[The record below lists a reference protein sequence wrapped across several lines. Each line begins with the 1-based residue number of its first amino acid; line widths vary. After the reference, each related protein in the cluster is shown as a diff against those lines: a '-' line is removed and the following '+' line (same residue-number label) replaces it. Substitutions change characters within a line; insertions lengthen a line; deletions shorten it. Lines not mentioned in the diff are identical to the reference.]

1 MPLWWEDNIQS
12 KFLDAEAIHRIL
24 PYMAKATSES
34 SRSAELKHDPI
45 TATAI
50 VFLTCPLQLGLT
62 EVGAM
67 VFQGHASL
75 VYPYSLMSDRQ
86 KQFVREC
93 LSRRSEWSI
102 CNGCVLFRRSKPDC
116 KDQPRRTLQQSTVL
130 VALCDRIAN
139 SASGRRA
146 AADSSG
152 QHADQAGRGRLALCN
167 IILQRLQGYVT
178 IHKPVQ
184 KELNDWLAS
193 RKDISKAPVPSAEHK
208 ESP

>member
-1 MPLWWEDNIQS
+1 MPLWWEENIQS
-12 KFLDAEAIHRIL
+12 EFLDAEAIHRIL

-102 CNGCVLFRRSKPDC
+102 CNGCVLFRRSKPDS
-116 KDQPRRTLQQSTVL
+116 KETARRTLQQSTVL

-146 AADSSG
+146 AEGGA
-152 QHADQAGRGRLALCN
+152 ADQGGRGRLALCN

-193 RKDISKAPVPSAEHK
+193 RKDINMPPPPAVPRK
-208 ESP
+208 ES